1 METRSNH
8 RQRQKP
14 RRFHWG
20 RLIGL
25 ILVVG
30 LFTVGAY
37 ALRLYSQ
44 AKYAID
50 NTYHATKHVSTDIA
64 QRTICCFATGGW
76 REGQT
81 DGLKR

>member
-1 METRSNH
+1 METRSNP
-8 RQRQKP
+8 RQRQNP

-44 AKYAID
+44 A
-50 NTYHATKHVSTDIA
+50 
-64 QRTICCFATGGW
+64 
-76 REGQT
+76 
-81 DGLKR
+81 